1 MPENLGFSQINM
13 LPYGWKWGR
22 GPEREV
28 KISCLREWE
37 WKAGV

>member
-22 GPEREV
+22 GPEV